1 MNIQTAGEL
10 YDSLANGPGMR
21 YVLFTQG
28 CSMGCP
34 GCHNSHTWNKELGV
48 SMSIDTIMEHIKSSP
63 FIEGV
68 TLSGGDPM
76 EQPKEIL
83 ELCKRIKSECPSL
96 NIMIYSG
103 RTYEQLVDMNNSDI
117 HGILSIADYLADGRF
132 EIDNREGAQ
141 LYTGSA
147 NQRIIDL
154 KKKERIYF

>member
-34 GCHNSHTWNKELGV
+34 GCHNTHTWNKELGV
-48 SMSIDTIMEHIKSSP
+48 SMSIDTIMEHIESSP

-103 RTYEQLVDMNNSDI
+103 RTYEQLIGMNNSYI
-117 HGILSIADYLADGRF
+117 HEILSIADYLADGRF

-147 NQRIIDL
+147 NQWIIDL

>member
-1 MNIQTAGEL
+1 MVKVAGEL

-34 GCHNSHTWNKELGV
+34 GCHNSHTWNKELGT
-48 SMSIDTIMEHIKSSP
+48 SMTIDKIMEHIKSSP

-68 TLSGGDPM
+68 TFSGGDPM

-83 ELCKRIKSECPSL
+83 EACKRIKLECPSL
-96 NIMIYSG
+96 NIMVYSG
-103 RTYEQLVDMNNSDI
+103 RTYDELIAKNNEYI
-117 HGILSIADYLADGRF
+117 NQILSIADYLVDGKF
-132 EIDNREGAQ
+132 EKDNQDNAQ

-147 NQRIIDL
+147 NQRIINL
-154 KKKERIYF
+154 KTKERIYF

>member
-1 MNIQTAGEL
+1 MIKVAGEL

-28 CSMGCP
+28 CSMKCP
-34 GCHNSHTWNKELGV
+34 GCHNTHTWNKELGV
-48 SMSIDTIMEHIKSSP
+48 SMSIDTIMEHIQSSP

-76 EQPKEIL
+76 EQPKGIL

-103 RTYEQLVDMNNSDI
+103 RTYEQLIGMNDSYI
-117 HGILSIADYLADGRF
+117 HEILSIADYLVDGRF
-132 EIDNREGAQ
+132 EINNREGAQ

-154 KKKERIYF
+154 RKKERIYF